1 MDIKIL
7 DTSIYE
13 HRITLGLDNEKVF
26 KKKLDETD
34 FIFKETDRYYTFDYV
49 HNDDNNII
57 FLELKTRQIKLISYE
72 TAIIAKNKL
81 LFFDRLTDKRKKHL
95 YIMYGFV
102 NNSNNDLEY
111 YYIKFHKKTFRT
123 FKEKLIFNKVHLEI
137 PTSLLKPFED
147 FKNDIQFDLKIDN
160 DLDL

>member
-1 MDIKIL
+1 MDIKRL
-7 DTSIYE
+7 DTTIYE
-13 HRITLGLDNEKVF
+13 NRITLGLNNEKVF

-34 FIFKETDRYYTFDYV
+34 IIFKETDRYYTFDYI
-49 HNDDNNII
+49 HNNDNNII
-57 FLELKTRQIKLISYE
+57 FLELKTRKIKLLSYD

-81 LFFDRLTDKRKKHL
+81 LFFDKLIDKRRKHL

-102 NNSNNDLEY
+102 NDINNNLEY

-123 FKEKLIFNKVHLEI
+123 FKEKIIFNKVHLEI
-137 PTSLLKPFED
+137 PIELLKPFKY
-147 FKNDIQFDLKIDN
+147 FKNDIQFDLKIDT